1 MSNEQRMLT
10 VTFALEHE
18 GEDFVRRLQIRARHG
33 RGAGSHL
40 EAELEGIP
48 LVVWYIGVGRP
59 VAAAQAARLLEEVRP
74 SLVICAGYAGGL
86 QEDLGI
92 GDVVVDWR
100 NHAPPADQGIS
111 VAAAIVTTS
120 ETVAETASA
129 KRRLRESSGAAAV
142 DMETGVLSEILEP
155 AGVPVVAV
163 RSISD
168 RAADDLPVPMEHWF
182 DLDRQ
187 CPRPAALVAY
197 LLKHPRMIL
206 PFARFVRGLGPARK
220 NLADALCRLIPAL
233 RTGGSAVA

>member
-1 MSNEQRMLT
+1 MLT

-40 EAELEGIP
+40 EAELGGIP
-48 LVVWYIGVGRP
+48 LVVWYIGVGRA
-59 VAAAQAARLLEEVRP
+59 VAAEQAAKLLAQVHP

-100 NHAPPADQGIS
+100 KHGIPQAKEELRLTS
-111 VAAAIVTTS
+111 AVVTTS
-120 ETVAETASA
+120 ETVAETAIA

-142 DMETGVLSEILEP
+142 DMETGVLGEVLEP

-182 DLDRQ
+182 NLERQ
-187 CPRPAALVAY
+187 GPRPAALVAY
-197 LLKHPRMIL
+197 LLMHPRMIV
-206 PFARFVRGLGPARK
+206 PFARFVRGLDPARK

-233 RTGGSAVA
+233 RSGGSAFRPL